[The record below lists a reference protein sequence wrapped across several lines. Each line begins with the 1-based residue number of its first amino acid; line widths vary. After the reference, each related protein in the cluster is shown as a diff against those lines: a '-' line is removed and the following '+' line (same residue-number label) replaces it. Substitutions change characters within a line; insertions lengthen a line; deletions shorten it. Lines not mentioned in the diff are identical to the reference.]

1 MKKQWIFLLVCT
13 LLIIAMVL
21 GARLVETDFGR
32 VNVSIIHFPDPSGIT
47 LVAKLYVPDTA
58 SVNNKLPAVLALHGF
73 QNDKDTQDA
82 FSIELARRGF
92 VVLALDQFGHGD
104 TGGTMNQGDKTL
116 GGNAAY
122 LYMKAL
128 PYVDSGNLGI
138 MGHSMGAGS
147 AIAVAEANPD
157 HRAVN
162 PQCGSAGTPAL
173 HNGLLTQAKYDEFI
187 GFRENQPTTA
197 NLTTNPDRLAEF
209 GLPAPV
215 KWDTLYGDF
224 ATRTA
229 RMQTLIPTVHPGVTH
244 NSKAVAQTVLWMDQA
259 LKGGVKDSSWIDP
272 SSQIFM
278 WKEVFTLLVLLI
290 ALISLIPLCNLLLS
304 NRFFAPVAQP
314 VPGRYTASTG
324 NWIRSAVVNNLIA
337 GLSFPIFTTIA
348 GYLLMTLVPGL
359 SMIIGNGVAVWF
371 LLNALIYFFIFSSW
385 YRKAR
390 KTGVTMYDMGVS
402 FDEGRTVLRWDILGK
417 TALVGFLLLGWLYLL
432 VTISQVTTG
441 VEFRFLWPFLRDFS
455 PVRFGYF
462 CIYIIPAVIFF
473 ILNGGIFLFGQ
484 NAQKQAGSPAHTQLI
499 WWLKNCTAAISGL
512 LLIWLFQYIPFLL
525 GFAPGFELIHLT
537 LLSGMIP
544 LLLFVYIPEFIVLF
558 SFLTWFYRRTGRVYL
573 GALVIA
579 SLAIWFLAAGT
590 AM

>member
-104 TGGTMNQGDKTL
+104 TGGIMNQGDKTL

-187 GFRENQPTTA
+187 GFRENQPTMA

-390 KTGVTMYDMGVS
+390 QTGVTMYDMGVS

-558 SFLTWFYRRTGRVYL
+558 FFLTWFYRRTGRVYL

>member
-1 MKKQWIFLLVCT
+1 
-13 LLIIAMVL
+13 
-21 GARLVETDFGR
+21 
-32 VNVSIIHFPDPSGIT
+32 
-47 LVAKLYVPDTA
+47 
-58 SVNNKLPAVLALHGF
+58 
-73 QNDKDTQDA
+73 
-82 FSIELARRGF
+82 
-92 VVLALDQFGHGD
+92 
-104 TGGTMNQGDKTL
+104 
-116 GGNAAY
+116 
-122 LYMKAL
+122 
-128 PYVDSGNLGI
+128 
-138 MGHSMGAGS
+138 
-147 AIAVAEANPD
+147 AEANPD

-173 HNGLLTQAKYDEFI
+173 HNVLLTQAKYDEFI
-187 GFRENQPTTA
+187 GFRENQTTTA

-224 ATRTA
+224 ATGTA

-278 WKEVFTLLVLLI
+278 WKEVFTLLALLI

-304 NRFFAPVAQP
+304 IRFFAPVAQP

-390 KTGVTMYDMGVS
+390 QTGVTMYDMGVS

-462 CIYIIPAVIFF
+462 CIYLIPAVIFF

-484 NAQKQAGSPAHTQLI
+484 NAQKQAGSPARTQLI
-499 WWLKNCTAAISGL
+499 WWLKNCAAAISGL

-558 SFLTWFYRRTGRVYL
+558 FFLTWFYRRTGRVYL

>member
-1 MKKQWIFLLVCT
+1 MKKQWTFLLVCT

-21 GARLVETDFGR
+21 GARRVETDFGR

-173 HNGLLTQAKYDEFI
+173 HNVLLTQAKYDEFI
-187 GFRENQPTTA
+187 GFRENQTTTA

-224 ATRTA
+224 ATGTA

-278 WKEVFTLLVLLI
+278 WKEVFTLLALLI

-304 NRFFAPVAQP
+304 IRFFAPVAQP

-390 KTGVTMYDMGVS
+390 QTGVTMYDMGVS

-484 NAQKQAGSPAHTQLI
+484 NAQKQAGSPARTQLI
-499 WWLKNCTAAISGL
+499 WWLKNCAAAISGL

-558 SFLTWFYRRTGRVYL
+558 FFLTWFYRRTGRVYL